1 MRDLMSQPIV
11 YLLIEDEATLFTI
24 DGIYVYQIAAEQVEK
39 SEFKPK
45 IKLFCVQEIYEKFK
59 NYFTQDFELI
69 TDSSLS
75 NFIKKLSLDSQI
87 IIFHNAARPLVPTR
101 IYDQGI
107 KMILQG
113 VDAVKQQHVV
123 IDTLKQTNDKKLI
136 LGTIDRDAV
145 KAITTPEFYWSQN
158 IIGPSEDF
166 GWLYKV
172 LNEKNKEYIFG
183 ELESTRI
190 RSNRDLFLIK
200 ALMDQG

>member
-1 MRDLMSQPIV
+1 MSQPIV

-123 IDTLKQTNDKKLI
+123 IDTLKQTNDKKFI

-158 IIGPSEDF
+158 IVGPSEDF

-200 ALMDQG
+200 ALMDQGKIN

>member
-1 MRDLMSQPIV
+1 
-11 YLLIEDEATLFTI
+11 
-24 DGIYVYQIAAEQVEK
+24 
-39 SEFKPK
+39 
-45 IKLFCVQEIYEKFK
+45 VQEIYEKFK
-59 NYFTQDFELI
+59 NTFTQDFELI
-69 TDSSLS
+69 IDISLS

-107 KMILQG
+107 KMLLQG
-113 VDAVKQQHVV
+113 VDVVKQQHVV
-123 IDTLKQTNDKKLI
+123 IDTLKQTNDKKFI

-145 KAITTPEFYWSQN
+145 KAITTPEFYWTKN
-158 IIGPSEDF
+158 IVGPSEDF

-172 LNEKNKEYIFG
+172 LNEKNNEYIFG

>member
-1 MRDLMSQPIV
+1 MSQPIV

-123 IDTLKQTNDKKLI
+123 IDTLKQTNDKKFI

>member
-1 MRDLMSQPIV
+1 MRDLISQPIV
-11 YLLIEDEATLFTI
+11 YLLVEDEAVLLTI
-24 DGIYVYQIAAEQVEK
+24 DEIYVYQIAAEQVKK
-39 SEFKPK
+39 SEFKPMIK
-45 IKLFCVQEIYEKFK
+45 IFCVQEIYEKFK
-59 NYFTQDFELI
+59 NTFTKDFELI

-75 NFIKKLSLDSQI
+75 NFTKKLSLDSQI

-107 KMILQG
+107 KMVLQG

-123 IDTLKQTNDKKLI
+123 IDTLKQTNDKKFI

-158 IIGPSEDF
+158 IVGPSEDF

>member
-123 IDTLKQTNDKKLI
+123 IDTLKQTNDKKFI

-158 IIGPSEDF
+158 IVGPSEDF
-166 GWLYKV
+166 GWFYKV

>member
-1 MRDLMSQPIV
+1 MRDLISQPIV
-11 YLLIEDEATLFTI
+11 YLLIEDEAALFTI

-123 IDTLKQTNDKKLI
+123 IDTLKQTNDKKFI

-158 IIGPSEDF
+158 IVGPSEDF